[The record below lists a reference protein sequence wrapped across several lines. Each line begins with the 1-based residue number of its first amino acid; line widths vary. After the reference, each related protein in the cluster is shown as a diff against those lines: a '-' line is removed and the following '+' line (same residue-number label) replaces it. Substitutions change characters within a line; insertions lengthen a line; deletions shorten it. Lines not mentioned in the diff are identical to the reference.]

1 MTDHHTDAAVAA
13 FDSLFGRPVPAPR
26 TPGQDWFADI
36 FLRPRCAACGYRS
49 KTSKAGP
56 KAKGL
61 CVWCVARFM
70 ELEEQG
76 ALR

>member
-1 MTDHHTDAAVAA
+1 MTNAVVSAVARA
-13 FDSLFGRPVPAPR
+13 LGPLLPPPPR
-26 TPGQDWFADI
+26 TPGRDWFTGI

-49 KTSKAGP
+49 KTSRAGR

-76 ALR
+76 AFR

>member
-1 MTDHHTDAAVAA
+1 MRVRGDAGAVNVVSALGGERLI
-13 FDSLFGRPVPAPR
+13 DL
-26 TPGQDWFADI
+26 I
-36 FLRPRCAACGYRS
+36 MRPRCAACRYRS